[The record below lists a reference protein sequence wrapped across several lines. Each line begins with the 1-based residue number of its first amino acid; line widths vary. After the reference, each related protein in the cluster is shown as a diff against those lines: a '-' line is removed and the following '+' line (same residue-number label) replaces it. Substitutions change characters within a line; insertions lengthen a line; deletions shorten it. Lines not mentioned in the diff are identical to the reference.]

1 MKWVSHGLIWCARH
15 GRLLLIAGLVA
26 GVFLEPL
33 ALALK
38 PFIAEMV
45 AIMLFLAAFRI
56 GPRAAIGAVRDL
68 TFALSAVMIFQLAA
82 PLFLVGVFSLIGWH
96 GVLPAALVLMAA
108 GSAISGAPNLAI
120 LSDGDPAPALRL
132 LIVGTALLPA
142 TVIPVFWLMPELGEG
157 PAVLLPALRLLAVIG
172 LAALAAFFLRA
183 RFFPRPA
190 ASFIQAV
197 DGASALFMMI
207 IVIGLMAA
215 VGPALWR
222 EPGALLIN
230 LAAAFAVNFG
240 FQLVTYFAMQR
251 AASADLRTP
260 ISIVAGNRNI
270 ALFLTALPASVT
282 DPMLLFI
289 GCYQIPMYLTPFLL
303 GPLYRAG
310 AVKT

>member
-1 MKWVSHGLIWCARH
+1 MKWVSYGLIWCARH

-26 GVFLEPL
+26 GVFLESL
-33 ALALK
+33 TLALK

-56 GPRAAIGAVRDL
+56 GPRAAVGAVRDL

-82 PLFLVGVFSLIGWH
+82 PLFLVGVFLLIGWH

-108 GSAISGAPNLAI
+108 GSAISGAPNLAL

-132 LIVGTALLPA
+132 LIVGTALLPV

-157 PAVLLPALRLLAVIG
+157 PAVLLPASWLLAVIG
-172 LAALAAFFLRA
+172 VAALAAFFLRA
-183 RFFPRPA
+183 RFFPHPA

-207 IVIGLMAA
+207 IVIGLMSA
-215 VGPALWR
+215 VGPALLQQ
-222 EPGALLIN
+222 PGALLIN

-240 FQLVTYFAMQR
+240 FQLVTYSAMR
-251 AASADLRTP
+251 RSPPAGLRTP
-260 ISIVAGNRNI
+260 VSIVAGNRNI

-289 GCYQIPMYLTPFLL
+289 GCYQIPMYLTPVLL

-310 AVKT
+310 KP